1 MNAVRS
7 AAVTATLAASLSLIG
22 PAYAQDKDEAGD
34 RLGRTIEQAMEADGP
49 WLLPAEQAL
58 IARKCGYAAGTG
70 HSDSITMTDGVLL
83 CANGR
88 RVDDPEVRAMV
99 AAASPRISRRVSA
112 VMDSPAVRNAI
123 AAVSDGAVQRA
134 LEGLRDLSPRRN
146 RRR

>member
-1 MNAVRS
+1 MNIVRS
-7 AAVTATLAASLSLIG
+7 AVLTTALAAGFSLGG
-22 PAYAQDKDEAGD
+22 PALAQDKDQAGN
-34 RLGRTIEQAMEADGP
+34 RLGRTIEQAMQAEGP

-58 IARKCGYAAGTG
+58 IERKCGHKAGTG
-70 HSDSITMTDGVLL
+70 RSDSITMSNGVLL

-99 AAASPRISRRVSA
+99 AVAGPRISRRVSA

-123 AAVSDGAVQRA
+123 SAVSDGAVQRA
-134 LEGLRDLSPRRN
+134 LESLRELSPRRN

>member
-1 MNAVRS
+1 MNAVRF
-7 AAVTATLAASLSLIG
+7 AAAALAATMSFAG
-22 PAYAQDKDEAGD
+22 PALAQSGDEAGH
-34 RLGRTIEQAMEADGP
+34 RLGRGIEQAMEAEGP

-58 IARKCGYAAGTG
+58 IERKCGYTRGSRQ
-70 HSDSITMTDGVLL
+70 SDSITMTEGVLL

-99 AAASPRISRRVSA
+99 AAASPRISRRVKA
-112 VMDSPAVRNAI
+112 VMDSPAVRDAI

-134 LEGLRDLSPRRN
+134 LESLRDIAPRRD

>member
-1 MNAVRS
+1 MNIVRS
-7 AAVTATLAASLSLIG
+7 AATLVLTAGLSLAG
-22 PAYAQDKDEAGD
+22 PALAQDRDGTGD
-34 RLGRTIEQAMEADGP
+34 RLGRTIEQSLEAEGP

-58 IARKCGYAAGTG
+58 IERKCGYTPGSRN
-70 HSDSITMTDGVLL
+70 SDSITMTNGVLL

-99 AAASPRISRRVSA
+99 AVASPRISRRVKG
-112 VMDSPAVRNAI
+112 VMESPAVRNAL

-134 LEGLRDLSPRRN
+134 LESLGDIPPRRD